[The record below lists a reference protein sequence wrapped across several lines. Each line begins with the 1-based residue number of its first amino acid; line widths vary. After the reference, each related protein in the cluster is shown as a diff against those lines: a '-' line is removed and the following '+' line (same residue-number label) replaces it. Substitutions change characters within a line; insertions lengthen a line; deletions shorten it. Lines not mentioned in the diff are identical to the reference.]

1 MVLESNKIKYNF
13 TKTKK
18 IVIKIIELIFILNRN
33 ITII

>member
-1 MVLESNKIKYNF
+1 MFLESNKIKYNF

-18 IVIKIIELIFILNRN
+18 IAIKIVELIFILNRN